1 MQIQIDFESRL
12 PVAAQIGMQQAYD
25 NADPRW
31 KREVEAAI
39 RQVALTHEMFTAD
52 EVVEE
57 LNRNDR
63 HFVTHNNSAMG
74 NLMKEVSRT
83 MKYMRFTEQVKRSRR
98 GKAKGH
104 YLRVWES
111 LLFKTGDDLRQKAVV
126 LGS

>member
-1 MQIQIDFESRL
+1 MQIQIDFEKAL
-12 PVAAQIGMQQAYD
+12 PVSAQIGMQQAYD

-39 RQVALTHEMFTAD
+39 RQVALTHETFTAD

-74 NLMKEVSRT
+74 NLMKEVSRS
-83 MKYMRFTEQVKRSRR
+83 MKYMKFTNELRRSKR

-104 YLRVWES
+104 FLRVWES
-111 LLFKTGDDLRQKAVV
+111 LVFNSTKGRVV
-126 LGS
+126 SWNKPD

>member
-1 MQIQIDFESRL
+1 MTLQTQLDFEQRL
-12 PVAAQIGMQQAYD
+12 PVSAQIGMQQAYD

-39 RQVALTHEMFTAD
+39 RQVALTHDSFTAD
-52 EVVEE
+52 EVVGE

-74 NLMKEVSRT
+74 NLMKEVART
-83 MKYMRFTEQVKRSRR
+83 MRYMEHTDKVQRSCR

-104 YLRVWES
+104 YLRVWKS
-111 LLFKTGDDLRQKAVV
+111 LLFKTGDDLHQKA
-126 LGS
+126 GQ